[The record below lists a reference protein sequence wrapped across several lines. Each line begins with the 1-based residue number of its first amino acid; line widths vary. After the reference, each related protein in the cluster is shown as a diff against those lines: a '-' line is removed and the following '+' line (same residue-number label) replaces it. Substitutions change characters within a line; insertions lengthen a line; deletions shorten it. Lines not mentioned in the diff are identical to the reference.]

1 MSIRKLLPKDKH
13 DFDSV
18 KILQE
23 CDKDAIRTILPD
35 LFEWLQDSNWPIS
48 IEISDILLQF
58 NSELVPFIRDIL
70 NSEDG
75 LWKCSILSLLF
86 DKLSLRDKLEL
97 VPDLQRLSTYP
108 TLDDKDAG
116 IDEITMEILERL
128 I

>member
-1 MSIRKLLPKDKH
+1 
-13 DFDSV
+13 
-18 KILQE
+18 QE